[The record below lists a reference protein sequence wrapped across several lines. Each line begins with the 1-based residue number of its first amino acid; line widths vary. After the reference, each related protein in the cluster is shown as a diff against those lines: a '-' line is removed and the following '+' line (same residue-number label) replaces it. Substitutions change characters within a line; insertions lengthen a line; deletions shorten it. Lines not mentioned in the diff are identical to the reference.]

1 MTLREYI
8 LRWQEVYDKNQSRPT
23 TYAAHGYIF
32 KNHILP
38 GLGEIP
44 LSELT
49 VEQVGD
55 FLEERRHFGG
65 HRPESPE
72 YPGLGEHTMRH
83 ILRLL
88 QQCLDQAIRDGLI
101 ADNPA
106 RRFHYPKPKKVS
118 ANVLTASE
126 VEDYLDA
133 AERLG
138 HLPMFLLALTAGLR
152 QCELIALKWSDLDV
166 KERTLTI
173 TENRSV
179 ERRELVEY
187 QDGTRIVSMLET
199 ETNVSCGLT
208 LQEICRILFERY
220 PEEACSEQRVREDIS
235 ILQTLSEEK
244 LMAFELKHETWPHN
258 QRRYKLYHPTFGLNE
273 ARMVFDSIS
282 ISQFLS
288 QSQKNSLISQ
298 LEGFLSHSEVQQ
310 LKQRVRVRPCLM
322 QNEMLPQTLQVIYRA
337 IDKRKCLCFDYTKFD
352 LKGRQQIRKTYRHIR
367 PIQVVWEQEH
377 YYLVAINPEHAE
389 NDQQRN
395 YRIDRMRNVAFDTGE
410 WKQVNTLGFSY
421 GQFDMF
427 SSKEKRTVKFRV
439 HQDLLDMV
447 FETFGTH
454 IICHPDDERQEW
466 IVFSAEVELSGG
478 FDRWVLRQTDKIE
491 VLAPPSVRNRIN
503 QLLQNIIASYRE

>member
-1 MTLREYI
+1 MTLKDYI

-49 VEQVGD
+49 AEQVGE
-55 FLEERRHFGG
+55 FLEERRRFGG

-83 ILRLL
+83 IHRLL

-152 QCELIALKWSDLDV
+152 QGELIALKWSDLDA

-173 TENRSV
+173 TEKRSV

-187 QDGTRIVSMLET
+187 EGGTRIVSLTPEAVELLCLEHAKHPGSPLMFMHPAT
-199 ETNVSCGLT
+199 QMSWPCAFAL
-208 LQEICRILFERY
+208 
-220 PEEACSEQRVREDIS
+220 REHGI
-235 ILQTLSEEK
+235 
-244 LMAFELKHETWPHN
+244 
-258 QRRYKLYHPTFGLNE
+258 
-273 ARMVFDSIS
+273 
-282 ISQFLS
+282 
-288 QSQKNSLISQ
+288 
-298 LEGFLSHSEVQQ
+298 
-310 LKQRVRVRPCLM
+310 
-322 QNEMLPQTLQVIYRA
+322 
-337 IDKRKCLCFDYTKFD
+337 
-352 LKGRQQIRKTYRHIR
+352 HIR
-367 PIQVVWEQEH
+367 ATGGGPAVQKLPGRVSRAGGQQFH
-377 YYLVAINPEHAE
+377 AVAGGKN
-389 NDQQRN
+389 QGL
-395 YRIDRMRNVAFDTGE
+395 IDVAFTGHGPGIGGAE
-410 WKQVNTLGFSY
+410 IHKGESFP
-421 GQFDMF
+421 
-427 SSKEKRTVKFRV
+427 
-439 HQDLLDMV
+439 
-447 FETFGTH
+447 H
-454 IICHPDDERQEW
+454 IHAGCAVIEAHKND
-466 IVFSAEVELSGG
+466 IAIHITAE
-478 FDRWVLRQTDKIE
+478 
-491 VLAPPSVRNRIN
+491 
-503 QLLQNIIASYRE
+503 

>member
-1 MTLREYI
+1 M
-8 LRWQEVYDKNQSRPT
+8 SRT
-23 TYAAHGYIF
+23 RLL
-32 KNHILP
+32 HILS
-38 GLGEIP
+38 I
-44 LSELT
+44 
-49 VEQVGD
+49 
-55 FLEERRHFGG
+55 
-65 HRPESPE
+65 
-72 YPGLGEHTMRH
+72 
-83 ILRLL
+83 
-88 QQCLDQAIRDGLI
+88 
-101 ADNPA
+101 
-106 RRFHYPKPKKVS
+106 
-118 ANVLTASE
+118 
-126 VEDYLDA
+126 
-133 AERLG
+133 
-138 HLPMFLLALTAGLR
+138 
-152 QCELIALKWSDLDV
+152 
-166 KERTLTI
+166 
-173 TENRSV
+173 
-179 ERRELVEY
+179 
-187 QDGTRIVSMLET
+187 LET

-220 PEEACSEQRVREDIS
+220 PEETCSEQRVREDIS
-235 ILQTLSEEK
+235 ILQALSEEK
-244 LMAFELKHETWPHN
+244 LMVFELKHETGPHN

-337 IDKRKCLCFDYTKFD
+337 IDGRKCLCFDYTKFD

-410 WKQVNTLGFSY
+410 WKRVNTLGFSY

-491 VLAPPSVRNRIN
+491 VLAPPSVRNRIDL
-503 QLLQNIIASYRE
+503 LLQNIIASYRE